1 MILVTGGTGFV
12 GSNIVV
18 ELAGRGV
25 ALAVCDRHLDD
36 QRAGNIASVHVAE
49 MIDPE
54 SLTSWLDGRRGLE
67 AIVHMGAISA
77 TTETDVDL
85 VMKTN
90 VLLSLELWD
99 WCACNRVPF
108 IYASSAQ
115 VYGDGSSGFDDD
127 QTAVSMAGLSAITP
141 YGASKLLFDRLVA
154 RERDAGRNTPPQWTG
169 LRFFNVYGPREGHK
183 GAMKSVIA
191 KTLPDL
197 LAGRPLRL
205 FRSKRPDYA
214 DGGQMRDF
222 ICVRDCVDVVCW
234 LLENPG
240 VNGIF
245 NLGTGKARTWLDLG
259 HAMFAALAR
268 PANIT
273 FIDMPAEL
281 DGRYQY
287 FTEARMERLRIA
299 GYDRPFTPLEEGVA
313 DYINN
318 HLVPG
323 MRSLQ
328 GGQQ

>member
-1 MILVTGGTGFV
+1 
-12 GSNIVV
+12 
-18 ELAGRGV
+18 
-25 ALAVCDRHLDD
+25 
-36 QRAGNIASVHVAE
+36 
-49 MIDPE
+49 
-54 SLTSWLDGRRGLE
+54 
-67 AIVHMGAISA
+67 
-77 TTETDVDL
+77 
-85 VMKTN
+85 
-90 VLLSLELWD
+90 
-99 WCACNRVPF
+99 
-108 IYASSAQ
+108 
-115 VYGDGSSGFDDD
+115 
-127 QTAVSMAGLSAITP
+127 
-141 YGASKLLFDRLVA
+141 
-154 RERDAGRNTPPQWTG
+154 
-169 LRFFNVYGPREGHK
+169 
-183 GAMKSVIA
+183 
-191 KTLPDL
+191 
-197 LAGRPLRL
+197 
-205 FRSKRPDYA
+205 
-214 DGGQMRDF
+214 MRDF

-273 FIDMPAEL
+273 FIDMPVEL

>member
-1 MILVTGGTGFV
+1 MSFL
-12 GSNIVV
+12 
-18 ELAGRGV
+18 
-25 ALAVCDRHLDD
+25 
-36 QRAGNIASVHVAE
+36 
-49 MIDPE
+49 P
-54 SLTSWLDGRRGLE
+54 
-67 AIVHMGAISA
+67 
-77 TTETDVDL
+77 
-85 VMKTN
+85 
-90 VLLSLELWD
+90 LELWD
-99 WCACNRVPF
+99 WCACYRVPF

-127 QTAVSMAGLSAITP
+127 QTAAAMAGLSAITP
-141 YGASKLLFDRLVA
+141 YGASKLLFDLLVA
-154 RERDAGRNTPPQWTG
+154 RERDAGRSTPPQWTG

-183 GAMKSVIA
+183 GVMRSVIA

-273 FIDMPAEL
+273 FIDMPVEL
-281 DGRYQY
+281 EGRYQY
-287 FTEARMERLRIA
+287 FTEARMERLRVV

-313 DYINN
+313 DYLNN
-318 HLVPG
+318 HLVPRDEKPSG
-323 MRSLQ
+323 RTAMTRPDPAGAMRIACV
-328 GGQQ
+328 GGGYIGAGWAAAFLAAGRDVAMSDPAPDGEASARQDHRSGLALP